1 MWEATVLARYFFH
14 GGRVYTA
21 SPRRALCTA
30 LAVAG
35 RRVLAAGSEQ
45 EVTGVVD
52 DSFTRIDLAGRTLV
66 PAFTDA
72 HIHFMYYALSMVG
85 LDLVDT
91 TGPEHVAEL
100 VAKAVSGASQGAW
113 ISGVGWNSNVWPEG
127 KRPDRS
133 YLDAVAPHTPVA
145 LWCKDLHALWAN
157 TAALRLARI
166 GLDTPDPDGDRI
178 VRDPD
183 TRQATGLLNET
194 AAFMVAAAMP
204 EVTQAQLVEAMQRAQ
219 AALHSMGIGCIH
231 NMDGGPAFAAIQ
243 QMKRERKLGLRV
255 VQAIPAASLDAAV
268 DLGLASG
275 FGDDWIVIGQLKAF
289 ADGSL
294 GSQTAHMLKP
304 YEGADR
310 DIGIEVTPKD
320 EMARLIGRAVL
331 NNIGCAIH
339 AIGDRANR
347 DILDIFESVKDD
359 SAARR
364 LTHRIE
370 HVQLLHPNDVRRFA
384 DLGIVA
390 SMQPV
395 HVPGDMRT
403 ADRHWGGRSRWAY
416 AFKSLARS
424 GATLA
429 FGSDAPVETPD
440 PLKGLHA
447 AVIRK
452 DPASDAQFGWYPE
465 ERLTV
470 EETLRAY
477 TTGAAQAAG
486 LPASARRSTLMP
498 GALADLA
505 ILSED
510 LFAMPMPNLAGVKV
524 DATMVNGEFVFERG
538 HAS

>member
-1 MWEATVLARYFFH
+1 MAKYFFH

-21 SPRRALCTA
+21 NPRSPLCTA
-30 LAVAG
+30 VAVVG
-35 RRVLAAGSEQ
+35 RKVLAAGSEQ
-45 EVTGVVD
+45 DVASVVD
-52 DSFTRIDLAGRTLV
+52 DSFIRIDLSGRTLV

-72 HIHFMYYALSMVG
+72 HIHFMYYAMSMIGV
-85 LDLVDT
+85 DLIDT

-100 VAKAVSGASQGAW
+100 VAKAVPTTPQGAW
-113 ISGVGWNSNVWPEG
+113 ITGVGWNSNTWPQG
-127 KRPDRS
+127 KQPDRS

-145 LWCKDLHALWAN
+145 LWSKDLHSLWAN

-166 GLDTPDPDGDRI
+166 GLDTPDPDGGRI

-183 TRQATGLLNET
+183 TRQATGLLNEK
-194 AAFMVAAAMP
+194 AAFMVANVMP
-204 EVTQAQLVEAMQRAQ
+204 EVTQSQLVEAMQRAQ
-219 AALHSMGIGCIH
+219 AVLHSMGIGCIH
-231 NMDGGPAFAAIQ
+231 NMDGGLAFAALQ
-243 QMKRERKLGLRV
+243 QMKRERKLKLRV

-268 DLGLASG
+268 DLGLSSG

-294 GSQTAHMLKP
+294 GSHTAHMLKP
-304 YEGADR
+304 YEDTEN
-310 DIGIEVTPKD
+310 DYGIEVTPKE
-320 EMARLIGRAVL
+320 EMAKLVGRAVL

-347 DILDIFESVKDD
+347 DILDIFDSVKED

-370 HVQLLHPNDVRRFA
+370 HVQLLHPNDVRRLA
-384 DLGIVA
+384 DLGVVA

-395 HVPGDMRT
+395 HVLGDIRI
-403 ADRHWGGRSRWAY
+403 ADLHWGGRSRWAY

-440 PLKGLHA
+440 PLRGLYA

-452 DPASDAQFGWYPE
+452 EPGSEAQFGWYPE

-477 TTGAAQAAG
+477 TVGAARAAG
-486 LPASARRSTLMP
+486 LPAGARRSTIVP

-505 ILSED
+505 ILSQD
-510 LFAMPMPNLAGVKV
+510 LFAMPMPDFLEIRV
-524 DATMVNGEFVFERG
+524 DATMINGEFVFERG
-538 HAS
+538 HAR